1 MSVQCLHKLHVLYN
15 LLEAVHMVNLK
26 IFSVTI
32 DFIDIARPLRF
43 DGPGEAYCTCRS
55 ARKAC
60 RNSLA
65 LINF

>member
-32 DFIDIARPLRF
+32 DFIGIARPLRLG
-43 DGPGEAYCTCRS
+43 GPGKAYIVDRHAKHAKT
-55 ARKAC
+55 
-60 RNSLA
+60 
-65 LINF
+65 F